1 MQKWEEVAQQA
12 IIDEITVLREMVAK
26 HDEDYRLI
34 EGLTDTIEYLHNK
47 IAEMSEREVV
57 DTSKL
62 ISIQE
67 VFEALDGN
75 GRLNSIDQL
84 RGFMHVTNN
93 CANMA
98 AEYGAKLN
106 EAKSHIY
113 ELTDQHVVDL
123 DIIRDLNKRLDASTQ
138 FIAMCCKEYT
148 K

>member
-34 EGLTDTIEYLHNK
+34 EELSDTIEYLHNK
-47 IAEMSEREVV
+47 ISAMSEREVV

-62 ISIQE
+62 IAIQE
-67 VFEALDGN
+67 VFEALGGQGQLKSVDH
-75 GRLNSIDQL
+75 L
-84 RGFMHVTNN
+84 RGIMLVTNN

-98 AEYGAKLN
+98 AEYGIKLN
-106 EAKSHIY
+106 EAKSRIH
-113 ELTDQHVVDL
+113 ELEDQSVLDL
-123 DIIRDLNKRLDASTQ
+123 AIIRDLNKRLDASTQ
-138 FIAMCCKEYT
+138 FIAMYWKDV

>member
-34 EGLTDTIEYLHNK
+34 EELSDTIGYLHNK
-47 IAEMSEREVV
+47 ISAMSEREVI

-67 VFEALDGN
+67 VFEALG
-75 GRLNSIDQL
+75 GQGQLKSIDQL
-84 RGFMHVTNN
+84 RGIMLVTNN

-98 AEYGAKLN
+98 AEYGIKLN
-106 EAKSHIY
+106 EAKSRIH
-113 ELTDQHVVDL
+113 ELEDQSVLDL
-123 DIIRDLNKRLDASTQ
+123 NMIRDLEKRLDASTQ
-138 FIAMCCKEYT
+138 FIAMYWKDV